1 MVVGGVTE
9 SIEELL
15 ALDLSGLTD
24 SEVHALVVEQERDA
38 ARRAALRARLI
49 GEWDTRK
56 TWADDRSKAASA
68 RLGRECRLAP
78 SYARAEVRRARAL
91 RTMPVTEAAFAD
103 GSLSVDHVDALIR
116 TNQPRVAVEFAE
128 AEAFLVTQG
137 LRLSFL
143 DFLRVLAYWLQV
155 ADMKGESDKAKRMV
169 DGRHFDHAETFC
181 GSRDF
186 VGTLDPISGTQ
197 VVNELTRLED
207 RLFEADWAEAKA
219 IHGADTRAEH
229 LKRTPT
235 QRRADAL
242 VLMAQRSRAL
252 PDSATPPAP
261 LITVLVNYET
271 FKGRLCETED
281 GTIIDPSLLLPLL
294 SDADIERIVFDSPS
308 RVIDVGVRRRFF
320 TGATRR
326 AIEVRDRH
334 CQHPGC
340 DVPASRCQV
349 DHIIEYTQ
357 GGLTIQINGRLL
369 CATHNRTRRKK
380 PPPPDTS

>member
-9 SIEELL
+9 SIDELL
-15 ALDLSGLTD
+15 ALDLDGLSD
-24 SEVHALVVEQERDA
+24 RELHDQIVELERESTRLAAVRAQRLSMWDA
-38 ARRAALRARLI
+38 
-49 GEWDTRK
+49 RK

-68 RLGRECRLAP
+68 RLARECRLAP
-78 SYARAEVRRARAL
+78 SFAQAEMRRACRL

-103 GSLSVDHVDALIR
+103 GALSVDHVDALIR
-116 TNQPRVAVEFAE
+116 TNQPRVAGEFAE
-128 AEAFLVTQG
+128 AEAFLVSQG
-137 LRLSFL
+137 LTLSFT

-155 ADMKGESDKAKRMV
+155 ADVKGEADKAKRMV
-169 DGRHFDHAETFC
+169 QGRHFDAAQTFC
-181 GSRDF
+181 GSWDLS
-186 VGTLDPISGTQ
+186 GNLDPISGTQ
-197 VVNELTRLED
+197 FVNELTRLET
-207 RLFEADWAEAKA
+207 RLFEEDWAAAKA
-219 IHGADTRAEH
+219 IHGDDTRAEH

-235 QRRADAL
+235 QRRSDAL

-252 PDSATPPAP
+252 PDTASLPAP

-281 GTIIDPSLLLPLL
+281 GTVIDPSLLLPLL
-294 SDADIERIVFDSPS
+294 SEADIERIVFESPS

-340 DVPASRCQV
+340 EVPASRCQV
-349 DHIIEYTQ
+349 DHIIEYTH
-357 GGLTIQINGRLL
+357 GGLTIQANGRLL
-369 CATHNRTRRKK
+369 CSVHNRTRRKR
-380 PPPPDTS
+380 PPPPDTT